1 MKKCCI
7 ISAGDVN
14 LALLEKKK
22 TEYSFFIAA
31 DAGYEKA
38 QLAMITPDVI
48 IGDFDSISQFPDVDK
63 PTTTSDTLPK
73 VIQFP
78 IEKDYSDTHLAIEE
92 GIKQGFT
99 HFDVYGA
106 LGGDRFS
113 HSLANLQTL
122 CTMKSKGIS
131 VTLIGMK
138 ESVYILKNETLTLSA
153 PIGCNFSVFSLSDE
167 SKHVTIKG
175 AKYSLDNT
183 TLTNLFPLGVSN
195 QSTDKEI
202 QISVKN
208 GFLLVI
214 LEF

>member
-48 IGDFDSISQFPDVDK
+48 IGDFDSISQFPVVDK

-138 ESVYILKNETLTLSA
+138 ESVYILKNETLTLSP